1 MITSLFSAPPPKP
14 TLYDRFRTAVEKT
27 RDNLV
32 EQMDDIFQGRKVIDE
47 DLLEELEMTLISAD
61 LGVGATEEILDQ
73 IRRQLSRKE
82 LSDPQQLKESI
93 AVHMMEVLREAGD
106 GKSTVAGSPQVY
118 LVVGVNGTG
127 KTTTI
132 GKLAHRFKS
141 EGKNVLLAA
150 GDTFRAAAA
159 EQLEVWG
166 ERNGVEVV
174 RQKAGADPSAVLYDA
189 LQSAKARAADIVI
202 VDTAGR
208 LHNKAGL
215 MAELEKIR
223 RTAGRLVDGAPH
235 ETLLVLD
242 AVTGQ
247 NGLEQARQFTETAGV
262 TGLVITKLD
271 GTAKGGIAV
280 AIARELKLPI
290 RYVGVGEQIGDL
302 EEFDAES
309 FVRALFQG

>member
-14 TLYDRFRTAVEKT
+14 TLYERFKKAVEKT

-47 DLLEELEMTLISAD
+47 DLLEELEMTLISSD
-61 LGVGATEEILDQ
+61 LGVGTTEEIIDK

-93 AVHMMEVLREAGD
+93 AKHMMDILQKAGD
-106 GKSTVAGSPQVY
+106 GKPVVAGSPQVF
-118 LVVGVNGTG
+118 LIVGVNGTG

-132 GKLAHRFKS
+132 GKLAHRLKTQ
-141 EGKNVLLAA
+141 GKTVLLAA
-150 GDTFRAAAA
+150 GDTFRAAAV
-159 EQLEVWG
+159 EQLDIWG
-166 ERNGVEVV
+166 ERNGVEVIK
-174 RQKAGADPSAVLYDA
+174 QKAGADPSAVLYDA
-189 LQSAKARAADIVI
+189 LQAAKARGTDVVI

-208 LHNKAGL
+208 LHNKTGL

-280 AIARELKLPI
+280 AIAHELNLPI
-290 RYVGVGEQIGDL
+290 RYVGVGEQIADL